1 MTSTPSDADLVS
13 TYLSGDRAALAA
25 IYDRYSSGLYDTAAA
40 MLSDRHDAADMVQDV
55 FCIAAERLDQLRD
68 PSRLKPWLYAVLRN
82 EVYRRT
88 KRRRRATPTDF
99 QSDTVPDVVAPTDP
113 GAEGASVAFAEL
125 AALVREAAAGLDE
138 RDQLILELS
147 VRQGLEGADLA
158 DALGVTPEQSYSLV
172 HRMRERVDRSLGAYV
187 VAKAGRKECDSLDEI
202 LRDWDGRFSVLIR
215 KRVARHIES
224 CETCEETKGKVAPLA
239 LFGAAPV
246 LAAPLGLRA
255 KVLAATSNIAIPG
268 TGTSTETAPR
278 VHWRASDGFP
288 RAARFTRRT
297 LWWSTGAVVLVATGA
312 LVGATLV
319 GSSSDDDITATGT
332 PVTTIAGGAESPD
345 TAPDNTTD
353 PGPDTTIDTGS
364 PTTSAAPSSIAP
376 TPTTP
381 PRSSSTVVSNA
392 ITTTSTAGGVVP
404 PTNTPTTTP
413 AITTPATSTTTRAPA
428 TSTTTRPPSLTAFV
442 LSTSS
447 LDFGTTSTTMTVR
460 LTNKNA
466 TALGWKAAS
475 ARPAFFTF
483 SPSSGTLAAGAS
495 VTVTVTF
502 ARATASTYA
511 NTATFP
517 EGPFPAVAAQVT
529 ATGAPAATLS
539 LKGAVGRPPQVGSI
553 AVRFSSTTC
562 SNASIQVPVTDESA
576 IKSVIATLTLTGSIA
591 SSTRTIT
598 LTDSGK
604 GSWVGA
610 SSDIPG
616 SVTAVTVSVRATDRN
631 GLATTVG
638 TKVTRPSSC

>member
-13 TYLSGDRAALAA
+13 TYLSGDRTALAA

-99 QSDTVPDVVAPTDP
+99 QSDTVPDVVAPIDP

-158 DALGVTPEQSYSLV
+158 DALGVTAEQSYSLV

-187 VAKAGRKECDSLDEI
+187 VAKAGRKECDALDEI

-255 KVLAATSNIAIPG
+255 KVLAATSNIAIPN
-268 TGTSTETAPR
+268 GTSTGTGNAAR
-278 VHWRASDGFP
+278 IRWRTSDGFP

-319 GSSSDDDITATGT
+319 GSSSNDGVTATGT
-332 PVTTIAGGAESPD
+332 PVTTISGGSESPD
-345 TAPDNTTD
+345 TAPDNTSD
-353 PGPDTTIDTGS
+353 SGPDTTIDTTIDTGS

-381 PRSSSTVVSNA
+381 PRSSTTVVSNA
-392 ITTTSTAGGVVP
+392 ITTTSTGGGVVP

-413 AITTPATSTTTRAPA
+413 ATTTPA

-483 SPSSGTLAAGAS
+483 SPSSGTLASGAS
-495 VTVTVTF
+495 VNVTVTF

-539 LKGAVGRPPQVGSI
+539 LNGAVGRPPQVGSI
-553 AVRFSSTTC
+553 AVRFSSATC

-576 IKSVIATLTLTGSIA
+576 ITSVIATLTLTGSIVT
-591 SSTRTIT
+591 STRTVT

-604 GSWVGA
+604 GSWVGV
-610 SSDIPG
+610 SSNIPG
-616 SVTAVTVSVRATDRN
+616 SVTAVSVSVRATDRN
-631 GLATTVG
+631 GLATTAG
-638 TKVTRPSSC
+638 TKVTRPTSC

>member
-13 TYLSGDRAALAA
+13 TYLSGDRTALAA

-99 QSDTVPDVVAPTDP
+99 QSDTVPDVVAPIDP

-158 DALGVTPEQSYSLV
+158 DALGVTAEQSYSLV

-187 VAKAGRKECDSLDEI
+187 VAKAGRKECDALDEI

-255 KVLAATSNIAIPG
+255 KVLAATSNIAIPN
-268 TGTSTETAPR
+268 GTSTGTGNAAR
-278 VHWRASDGFP
+278 IRWRTSDGFP

-319 GSSSDDDITATGT
+319 GSSSDDGITATGT
-332 PVTTIAGGAESPD
+332 PVTTISGGSESPD
-345 TAPDNTTD
+345 TAPDNTSD
-353 PGPDTTIDTGS
+353 SGPDTTIDTTIDTGS

-381 PRSSSTVVSNA
+381 PRSSTTVVSNA
-392 ITTTSTAGGVVP
+392 ITTTSTGGGVVP

-413 AITTPATSTTTRAPA
+413 ATTTPA

-447 LDFGTTSTTMTVR
+447 LDFGTTSTTMKVR

-483 SPSSGTLAAGAS
+483 SPSSGTLASGAS
-495 VTVTVTF
+495 VNVTVTF

-539 LKGAVGRPPQVGSI
+539 LNGAVGRPPQVGSI
-553 AVRFSSTTC
+553 AVRFSSATC

-576 IKSVIATLTLTGSIA
+576 IKSVIATLTLT
-591 SSTRTIT
+591 
-598 LTDSGK
+598 
-604 GSWVGA
+604 
-610 SSDIPG
+610 
-616 SVTAVTVSVRATDRN
+616 
-631 GLATTVG
+631 
-638 TKVTRPSSC
+638 